1 MYSRDVEH
9 RKDSRI
15 YHNVDFWAKYNVE
28 MIRTNNGG
36 RWSATFATAKAG
48 LLEWDGNREGRKL
61 GQFDARFGWNS
72 NHSYY

>member
-1 MYSRDVEH
+1 MNLMKSR
-9 RKDSRI
+9 SR
-15 YHNVDFWAKYNVE
+15 YDYPTLFDAPL
-28 MIRTNNGG
+28 RTNNGV
-36 RWSATFATAKAG
+36 RWGATFATAKAG